1 MGEGGRG
8 TRFRGCRRCLPT
20 DRERVAS
27 HWPTPVYIYIYI
39 YTFHR
44 FDLRPAI
51 NSWLISLAWGG
62 EEGCKV
68 GKLVRV
74 PRYRKQM
81 LSVHVLLDTSADPLL
96 GLL

>member
-1 MGEGGRG
+1 MVAAGVSLRIESALPHIGP
-8 TRFRGCRRCLPT
+8 RRC
-20 DRERVAS
+20 
-27 HWPTPVYIYIYI
+27 IYIYI

-51 NSWLISLAWGG
+51 NLWLISLAWGG

-81 LSVHVLLDTSADPLL
+81 LSVHVLLDTSAFADPLL